1 MDLHWVGIVLA
12 VVLVDL
18 SLSGDNAVVI
28 GAVASRLPP
37 SRQRIA
43 ITFGILMA
51 IVARIVLAV
60 SAVLVLRLPYVQAA
74 GGVIVLLI
82 AGQIVVEQVSG
93 STQEMAEEA
102 EAAGATTKRRG
113 WRSLRGNE
121 SLLRASLIILLAD
134 VTMSLDNIL
143 AIVALAQGIIPIL
156 AIGFA
161 LSMLLLLVASNVV
174 ARLIARFPILMY
186 AAAGILAWTAG
197 TMVLGDQRLHPLIA
211 QLDAQV
217 PGPSLDVLVAPTFV
231 AVLALFTLIVWLL
244 SRRGRS
250 RANAGA

>member
-1 MDLHWVGIVLA
+1 MDLRWMGIVVA
-12 VVLVDL
+12 IVLVDL

-37 SRQRIA
+37 RRQRAA

-51 IVARIVLAV
+51 IVARIALAA
-60 SAVLVLRLPYVQAA
+60 SALLVLKLPFVQAV
-74 GGVIVLLI
+74 GGVVVFLI
-82 AGQIVVEQVSG
+82 AGQMVIEQLSGDVEVEAQG
-93 STQEMAEEA
+93 EHQE
-102 EAAGATTKRRG
+102 KRG
-113 WRSLRGNE
+113 GLRSLRGNE

-143 AIVALAQGIIPIL
+143 AIVALAQGNFVVL
-156 AIGFA
+156 ALGFL
-161 LSMLLLLVASNVV
+161 LSMLMLLVASTLI

-197 TMVLGDQRLHPLIA
+197 TMVLGDARVHPLIA
-211 QLDAQV
+211 QLDAHI
-217 PGPSLDVLVAPTFV
+217 PGPSIQMLVAPVFV
-231 AVLALFTLIVWLL
+231 AVLGVFALIVWLH

-250 RANAGA
+250 RANAEA

>member
-1 MDLHWVGIVLA
+1 MDLRWVGIVVA
-12 VVLVDL
+12 IVLVDL

-37 SRQRIA
+37 RRQRAA

-51 IVARIVLAV
+51 IVARIALAA
-60 SAVLVLRLPYVQAA
+60 SALLVLKLPFVQAI
-74 GGVIVLLI
+74 GGAVVFLI
-82 AGQIVVEQVSG
+82 AAQMVVEQLSG
-93 STQEMAEEA
+93 DV
-102 EAAGATTKRRG
+102 EAAAEGGRQEKRG
-113 WRSLRGNE
+113 GLRSLRGNE

-143 AIVALAQGIIPIL
+143 AIVALARGNFVVL
-156 AIGFA
+156 AAGFL
-161 LSMLLLLVASNVV
+161 LSMLMLLVASTLI

-197 TMVLGDQRLHPLIA
+197 TMVLDDSRLHPLIA
-211 QLDAQV
+211 QLDAQI
-217 PGPSLDVLVAPTFV
+217 PGPSIQLLVAPAFV
-231 AVLALFTLIVWLL
+231 AVLGVFALIVWLH

-250 RANAGA
+250 RANAEA